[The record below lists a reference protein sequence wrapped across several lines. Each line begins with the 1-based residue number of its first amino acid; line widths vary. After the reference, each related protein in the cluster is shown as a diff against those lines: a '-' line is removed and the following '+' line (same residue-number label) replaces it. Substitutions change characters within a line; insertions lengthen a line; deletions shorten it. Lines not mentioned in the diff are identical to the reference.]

1 VRPGEP
7 GGSTLGDGTDRALSP
22 VVGKTLELG
31 VLVLLVALLT
41 STLYGGVVPEY
52 RSAAAGEL
60 GDRTLARAAGDVER
74 AVPPNATGGLPDGQ
88 AAVAVRASVP
98 LPDSIRGRTYSLVA
112 GSRSLRLVHPH
123 PSVGGETQLALP
135 DRVRTVDGAW
145 ESGAPAAVAV
155 RANATGVH
163 LRLVVGE

>member
-1 VRPGEP
+1 VSPDDRNASKLPEF
-7 GGSTLGDGTDRALSP
+7 DDRALSP

-31 VLVLLVALLT
+31 VLVLLIAMLT
-41 STLYGGVVPEY
+41 ATLYGGVVPEY

-74 AVPPNATGGLPDGQ
+74 AVPPNATGGLPAGV
-88 AAVAVRASVP
+88 APVAVRASVD
-98 LPDSIRGRTYSLVA
+98 LPGTIRGTTYRVVA
-112 GSRSLRLVHPH
+112 ENRSLRLVHPH

-145 ESGAPAAVAV
+145 ESSAPAAVAI

-163 LRLVVGE
+163 VRLVVGE